1 MNLLYTLISLNK
13 RETVMSDIKSMI
25 RASKKAKSE
34 LVATT
39 VRIPK
44 ELQLVIEDLAEY
56 LSVSKQDVM
65 LKLIEEGVK
74 VAEEAIIE
82 GQVDDQTLTNFYVLN
97 TNKKHDLND
106 HREMLSEGIA
116 AAFYDPWKFNIN
128 KIKKNDT
135 VFLYE
140 NGVGIVAYGKGSGE
154 TLKKDHYGDEDECHY
169 QNLVDFIVLET
180 PLSAAKIKKI
190 LDRNVVFL
198 RVMSAMADGQ
208 KLVDAING

>member
-1 MNLLYTLISLNK
+1 
-13 RETVMSDIKSMI
+13 MSDIKSMI
-25 RASKKAKSE
+25 RASKKAKSD

-65 LKLIEEGVK
+65 LKLIEEGIS
-74 VAEEAIIE
+74 VAEEAITE
-82 GQVDDQTLTNFYVLN
+82 GEINDETSTNFYVLN

-140 NGVGIVAYGKGSGE
+140 NGVGIVAHGKGSGE
-154 TLKKDHYGDEDECHY
+154 TLKKDHYGDKDECHY
-169 QNLVDFIVLET
+169 QNLVDFVVLET
-180 PLSAAKIKKI
+180 PLPASKIKNI
-190 LDRNVVFL
+190 LDRNIVFL
-198 RVMSAMADGQ
+198 RTMSGMSDGQ
-208 KLVDAING
+208 KILDAING